1 MQLSLKN
8 DNDKY
13 EIGNKIR
20 ERRTAL
26 GFSQDELADMV
37 GTDGN
42 SVSRHENGTR
52 EMKISVF
59 CQYADALSASPA
71 DLMPERLSK
80 KSEGKYA
87 ELIDT
92 AEGLSDS
99 DLEILLIMAKRMKAQ
114 AS

>member
-13 EIGNKIR
+13 EIGGKIR

-26 GFSQDELADMV
+26 GLSQDELADMV

-42 SVSRHENGTR
+42 SISRHENGTR
-52 EMKISVF
+52 EMKISQF
-59 CQYADALSASPA
+59 CQLVDTAAGL
-71 DLMPERLSK
+71 
-80 KSEGKYA
+80 SEG
-87 ELIDT
+87 
-92 AEGLSDS
+92 
-99 DLEILLIMAKRMKAQ
+99 DLEILLLMARRMKMQ

>member
-20 ERRTAL
+20 EQRTAL
-26 GFSQDELADMV
+26 GLSQDELADMV

-59 CQYADALSASPA
+59 CQYADALSANPA
-71 DLMPERLSK
+71 DLLPERLSK
-80 KSEGKYA
+80 KPEGKYA
-87 ELIDT
+87 ELVDT
-92 AEGLSDS
+92 AAGLSEG
-99 DLEILLIMAKRMKAQ
+99 DLEILLLMAKRMKAQ

>member
-26 GFSQDELADMV
+26 GLSQDELADLV

-59 CQYADALSASPA
+59 CQYADALCDDPA
-71 DLMPERLSK
+71 DLLPDRLTKKPKGTYEKLMETASGLSEEDLKVLLVLAERLK
-80 KSEGKYA
+80 K
-87 ELIDT
+87 
-92 AEGLSDS
+92 
-99 DLEILLIMAKRMKAQ
+99 
-114 AS
+114 